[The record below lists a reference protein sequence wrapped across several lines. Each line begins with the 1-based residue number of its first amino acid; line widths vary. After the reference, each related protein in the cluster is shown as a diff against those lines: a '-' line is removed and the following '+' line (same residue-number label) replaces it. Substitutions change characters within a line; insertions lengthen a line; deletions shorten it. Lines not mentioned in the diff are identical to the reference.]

1 MKTIKK
7 ITALVVM
14 VTILVNTLYTSAYAT
29 ENGKLTSYYGDGN
42 QVSAWDG
49 KTTEFE
55 YYYDDYTVSFI
66 LESYWDTGYN
76 LKVRIKN
83 ISEYDIHNWYLAYD
97 SSYPILKIWNAEIY
111 EQNNNYT
118 IIKNAEWNQ
127 DISAGGII
135 EYGITC
141 VGDFFGFPSEAQL
154 VTKSVEKDSS
164 KYDVKYIV
172 NSDWNTGFSG
182 TITIINKD
190 DKPLED
196 WTLEFNFGKEISNLW
211 NGKMEASGD
220 GHYVVQNV
228 GYNSNIPAGGEIS
241 FGFVGKNGARDI
253 CPTDLKLYTY
263 EVSTIEYVQ
272 LEDGSIDKKYLEE
285 AIKPQLILDN
295 KSIDNIKLSDDYDN
309 DGLTLIQEY
318 EYDTNPFIKDTDGDR
333 LNDYDEVNIYF
344 TNPIDYDTDDDNMGD
359 GIEIECGLN
368 PLLKDTDGDG
378 DLDNNEIITQQ
389 VKLDAVNS
397 YTLSEVGT
405 LPLLELT
412 GVGDF
417 SQQIYAEPIKYNETI
432 LDINCLVGTAYDF
445 IHDEDFVFESGKLS
459 FVIDD
464 DILQDYDI
472 EDLAIA
478 WYNDENNS
486 LELLETFCDNKT
498 SMIWSEVN
506 HFSKYMV
513 VSSSEYFYNLDRT
526 SIDSILKSGKADIVF
541 AIDTT
546 GSMSYPISNVY
557 NNIDKFVSILSE
569 NNVDVRLG
577 LIEYRDIFVDG
588 YDSTKCY
595 NWYTDVAKFKSKLKS
610 LQINGGGD
618 APETAVDALKSA
630 NDMEYRTGVGKYII
644 LVTDA
649 GYKNGTTENVY
660 ATLSSEVNRAKT
672 KGITVSIVT
681 NTMYFDEYKY
691 ATEQT
696 DGILA
701 NINQQFSYSFI
712 PIIDKIGIDANSGCW
727 VRLSNGFTVKLEKDP
742 NLGDDTIDTDK
753 DGIPDVVELG
763 TKLTIRPFNKE
774 TGKKEEISTWTFYSN
789 PVKAD
794 TDGDGILD
802 VDDLRPK
809 DFDVT
814 IIENNEE
821 NIEFNTGNIWY
832 NIPYTAEDY
841 MCTFMEYATG
851 AAEIILTDEDFDDC
865 TTLIGKNSKQKF
877 NIDELVVI
885 SILNNEGA
893 KFYLDEE
900 SSKTR
905 ETIFKTLTERESKY
919 YQRQGVLW
927 WAEWKEVSKGAEKG
941 FFKGTVY
948 SEADLNLSLKIYKKI
963 DFRDILD
970 AALKVGAVVF
980 TFMIAAEVL
989 PIVVANTQ
997 ALVYYVK
1004 TFGVVQGIQMYKY
1017 LGIENLP
1024 NGVISWLQMDMA
1036 DGDSSLDDLVDK
1048 GIPIYKRGQTG
1059 EEYLKK
1065 NFPGESQQYFETYV
1079 DGVKYGRY
1087 VDMYSDGIAYEA
1099 KVGYT
1104 CLSKRIK
1111 LQVLKDAY
1119 LIEQNKVDKVVWV
1132 FFRSEITG
1140 KLGASRQ
1147 LIELLN
1153 AYNIEFLFID

>member
-1 MKTIKK
+1 
-7 ITALVVM
+7 M

-118 IIKNAEWNQ
+118 IIK
-127 DISAGGII
+127 
-135 EYGITC
+135 
-141 VGDFFGFPSEAQL
+141 
-154 VTKSVEKDSS
+154 
-164 KYDVKYIV
+164 
-172 NSDWNTGFSG
+172 
-182 TITIINKD
+182 
-190 DKPLED
+190 
-196 WTLEFNFGKEISNLW
+196 
-211 NGKMEASGD
+211 
-220 GHYVVQNV
+220 
-228 GYNSNIPAGGEIS
+228 
-241 FGFVGKNGARDI
+241 
-253 CPTDLKLYTY
+253 
-263 EVSTIEYVQ
+263 
-272 LEDGSIDKKYLEE
+272 
-285 AIKPQLILDN
+285 
-295 KSIDNIKLSDDYDN
+295 
-309 DGLTLIQEY
+309 
-318 EYDTNPFIKDTDGDR
+318 
-333 LNDYDEVNIYF
+333 
-344 TNPIDYDTDDDNMGD
+344 
-359 GIEIECGLN
+359 
-368 PLLKDTDGDG
+368 
-378 DLDNNEIITQQ
+378 
-389 VKLDAVNS
+389 
-397 YTLSEVGT
+397 
-405 LPLLELT
+405 
-412 GVGDF
+412 
-417 SQQIYAEPIKYNETI
+417 
-432 LDINCLVGTAYDF
+432 
-445 IHDEDFVFESGKLS
+445 
-459 FVIDD
+459 
-464 DILQDYDI
+464 
-472 EDLAIA
+472 
-478 WYNDENNS
+478 
-486 LELLETFCDNKT
+486 
-498 SMIWSEVN
+498 
-506 HFSKYMV
+506 
-513 VSSSEYFYNLDRT
+513 
-526 SIDSILKSGKADIVF
+526 
-541 AIDTT
+541 
-546 GSMSYPISNVY
+546 
-557 NNIDKFVSILSE
+557 
-569 NNVDVRLG
+569 
-577 LIEYRDIFVDG
+577 
-588 YDSTKCY
+588 
-595 NWYTDVAKFKSKLKS
+595 
-610 LQINGGGD
+610 
-618 APETAVDALKSA
+618 
-630 NDMEYRTGVGKYII
+630 
-644 LVTDA
+644 
-649 GYKNGTTENVY
+649 
-660 ATLSSEVNRAKT
+660 
-672 KGITVSIVT
+672 
-681 NTMYFDEYKY
+681 
-691 ATEQT
+691 
-696 DGILA
+696 
-701 NINQQFSYSFI
+701 
-712 PIIDKIGIDANSGCW
+712 
-727 VRLSNGFTVKLEKDP
+727 
-742 NLGDDTIDTDK
+742 
-753 DGIPDVVELG
+753 
-763 TKLTIRPFNKE
+763 
-774 TGKKEEISTWTFYSN
+774 
-789 PVKAD
+789 
-794 TDGDGILD
+794 
-802 VDDLRPK
+802 
-809 DFDVT
+809 
-814 IIENNEE
+814 
-821 NIEFNTGNIWY
+821 
-832 NIPYTAEDY
+832 
-841 MCTFMEYATG
+841 
-851 AAEIILTDEDFDDC
+851 FDDC

-877 NIDELVVI
+877 TIDELVVI

-905 ETIFKTLTERESKY
+905 ETIFEILTERESRY

-927 WAEWKEVSKGAEKG
+927 WVEWKKVSKGAEKG

-948 SEADLNLSLKIYKKI
+948 SEADLNLSLKIYQKI

-970 AALKVGAVVF
+970 ATLKVGAVVF